1 MASLNKV
8 MIIGNLGKDPE
19 LRYTPNGAAVT
30 EFSVAA
36 SRTYTGNDGERRE
49 ETEWFNVVC
58 WNKNAEIASQYL
70 SKGKQVYVE
79 GRLRT
84 RSWDGPDGTKR
95 YKTEVV
101 ADRFVML
108 GQRGDGGGG
117 GYDRGGGGMPES
129 DQMVDPDDLPF

>member
-1 MASLNKV
+1 VASLNKV
-8 MIIGNLGKDPE
+8 MIIGNLGRDPE

-36 SRTYTGNDGERRE
+36 TRTYTGQDGERHE

-70 SKGKQVYVE
+70 AKGRQVYVE

-84 RSWDGPDGTKR
+84 RSWDGPDGNKR

-108 GQRGDGGGG
+108 GQRGDGE
-117 GYDRGGGGMPES
+117 RGGGAVPEP